1 MATGTTEDMADQSIA
16 DGIKKNTSMTIIR
29 HVIIISEDK
38 RRLKMNLQRPLSMN
52 ILLLTIQVIQ
62 LKYQIAQCNII
73 FLSTGDS
80 MTSRNPD
87 HLFITDHPSEIEKFK
102 KYFTPRK

>member
-52 ILLLTIQVIQ
+52 ILQVIQ
-62 LKYQIAQCNII
+62 LKYQIAQCDII
-73 FLSTGDS
+73 FLLTGDS